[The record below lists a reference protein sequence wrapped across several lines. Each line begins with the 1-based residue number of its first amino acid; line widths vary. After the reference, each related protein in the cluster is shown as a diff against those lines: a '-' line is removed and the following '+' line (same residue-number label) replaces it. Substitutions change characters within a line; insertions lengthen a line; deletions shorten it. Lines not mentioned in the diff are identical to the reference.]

1 MFGKLLN
8 FNNSKLSWGLLL
20 LGSSILLACSLS
32 FQHILGLEPCVLCIY
47 QRLSI
52 MALIIASLLPFVFG
66 SNKELLKYPAYII
79 WIGSSISGLWASLL
93 QWKESY
99 LADKALEEGTFFF
112 ASCGAGLEKYF
123 PSIENSEILTN
134 LFIAKGICSEID
146 WSFLG
151 LEMHHYMVFLFGS
164 FLFLGVLFLTINTI
178 GLIKND
184 K

>member
-1 MFGKLLN
+1 MFKKLLD
-8 FNNSKLSWGLLL
+8 FNNSKLSWGILL

-52 MALIIASLLPFVFG
+52 MALIIAGFLPFFIGVKN
-66 SNKELLKYPAYII
+66 SYIKYPSYFI
-79 WIGSSISGLWASLL
+79 WIGSSISGLWASAL

-99 LADKALEEGTFFF
+99 LAAKALEDGSFFF
-112 ASCGAGLEKYF
+112 AACGAGLEQYF
-123 PSIENSEILTN
+123 PFIEKSEFLTN

-151 LEMHHYMVFLFGS
+151 LEMHHYMVFLFTT
-164 FLFLGVLFLTINTI
+164 FLFSGILFLIVNTI